1 MISAEEYR
9 KKAESGKGLYKQ
21 QKAACKKAIEAAFGS
36 DDDTIWVAPFKY
48 PPCKKLLK
56 KLKKLG
62 YRNVEHFDGHE
73 YGYNSMVLTFS
84 ARKSSK
90 KHL

>member
-9 KKAESGKGLYKQ
+9 KKADSGKGLYKR
-21 QKAACKKAIEAAFGS
+21 QKAACKKAIKASIGS
-36 DDDTIWVAPFKY
+36 GDDTIWVAPFKY

-62 YRNVEHFDGHE
+62 YQDVEHFDGQE

-90 KHL
+90 KRL